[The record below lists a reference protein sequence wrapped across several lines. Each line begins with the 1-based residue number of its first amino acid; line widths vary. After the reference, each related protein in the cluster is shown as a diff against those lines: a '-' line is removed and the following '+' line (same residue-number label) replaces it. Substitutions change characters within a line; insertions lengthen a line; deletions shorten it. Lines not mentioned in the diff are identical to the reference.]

1 MSPALVGRFCIT
13 VPKEVSIMETGKK
26 SGTLDQGEE
35 TENNIGIIQ
44 RWMDCKEKFTYPIC
58 N

>member
-1 MSPALVGRFCIT
+1 MCVAGL
-13 VPKEVSIMETGKK
+13 ETGKK